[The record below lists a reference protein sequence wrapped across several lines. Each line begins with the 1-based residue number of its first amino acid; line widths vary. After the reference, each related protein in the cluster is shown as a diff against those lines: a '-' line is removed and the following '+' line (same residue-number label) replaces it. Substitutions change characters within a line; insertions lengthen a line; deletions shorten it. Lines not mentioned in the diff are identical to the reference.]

1 MRRGSQRAS
10 GGKVQR
16 SMSTYRLKNLLLP
29 QSVALVGA
37 SSRQGSVGRAILG
50 NIRKANFQGQFG
62 VVNPRHAEIDGF
74 ATVARLD
81 QLPFVPELVVITA
94 PAQAVVDIID
104 EAGKR
109 GAAGALIITAGLGH
123 GAGSMADATEAAA
136 RKYGMRLV
144 GPNCLGMMVPG
155 VNLNASFAAHM
166 PVAGNLA
173 LISQSGA
180 IAAGMVDWAAQRAV
194 GFSGIVS
201 IGDQLDVDIADLLD
215 YFALDTKTRAI
226 LLYVE
231 AIKDARK
238 FMSAARAAARVKPV
252 VVVKSGRMA
261 QGAKA
266 AATHTGA
273 LAGSDAVYDAA
284 FHRAGILR
292 VSDLRELF
300 DCAETLGRVGPPP
313 GKRLAILTNG
323 GGIGVLAVDRLAELG
338 GIPAAISPA
347 TREKLDAVLPTTW
360 SGLNPVDII
369 GDAGP
374 DRYKAALEALL
385 ADSGNDAVLVMN
397 VQTAIASAED
407 IAGTVTGIVR
417 KYREQR
423 RGAAKP
429 VLAVWVGADKEII
442 DLLSGA
448 GIPNYP
454 TEGDAVRGFMHLVR
468 HREVVESLARVPPAM
483 PSEFS
488 PDTDRARQI
497 VAAAIAD
504 GRQWLDPVEVK
515 RLLEAYDIA
524 MVPTFAAA
532 GADAAV
538 AQASKLFA
546 QGATVV
552 LKIMSRD
559 IVHKSDVGGVVL
571 NLTNADAV
579 RRAANDIL
587 ARAKALRPEAR
598 ISGIVVQAMVV
609 RQKARELIL
618 GLANDPTF
626 GTVVVFGR
634 GGTAVEIINDKALAL
649 PPLDLQLARDL
660 IERTRVSRL
669 LRAYRDVP
677 AVKQDAVAMVLVKLA
692 QMAAEIPE
700 IRELDINP
708 LLADEAGVLA
718 VDARVAVGPAERKF
732 AGTGPANFAVRPY
745 PSQWQRHVEAKDGW
759 RVLVRPIR
767 PEDEPLIHEFLRHV
781 TPGDLRLR
789 FFLPMKE
796 FTHEFIARLTQLDYA
811 RAMAFVAFD
820 EASGDLVGVVRIH
833 SDSIYKSAEYAI
845 LLRSDLKGRGL
856 GWALMEMIIEYAR
869 SEGLEVISGD
879 VLAENTVML
888 EMCRSLGFEVKSDPE
903 EHGICNVR
911 LAL

>member
-1 MRRGSQRAS
+1 
-10 GGKVQR
+10 
-16 SMSTYRLKNLLLP
+16 MSTYRLNNLLLP
-29 QSVALVGA
+29 RSVALVGA
-37 SSRQGSVGRAILG
+37 SARQGSVGRAILG
-50 NIRKANFQGQFG
+50 NIRKANFAGNFG
-62 VVNPRHAEIDGF
+62 VVNPRHTQIDGF

-81 QLPFVPELVVITA
+81 LLPFVPELVVITA
-94 PAQAVVDIID
+94 PAEAVAGIVD
-104 EAGKR
+104 EAGR
-109 GAAGALIITAGLGH
+109 LGAAGALIVTAGLGH
-123 GAGSMADATEAAA
+123 GAGSLAEAAERAA
-136 RKYGMRLV
+136 RKYGTRLV

-155 VNLNASFAAHM
+155 VHLNASFSAHM
-166 PVAGNLA
+166 PVVGSLA

-215 YFALDTKTRAI
+215 YFALDIETRAI

-238 FMSAARAAARVKPV
+238 FMSAARAAARIKPV

-284 FHRAGILR
+284 FRRAGILR

-300 DCAETLGRVGPPP
+300 DCAETLGRVASPP

-338 GIPAAISPA
+338 GIPAVIAPA
-347 TREKLDAVLPTTW
+347 TREQLDAVLPPTW
-360 SGLNPVDII
+360 SGSNPVDIV

-374 DRYKAALEALL
+374 DRYAAALEALL
-385 ADSGNDAVLVMN
+385 ADPSNDAVLVMN
-397 VQTAIASAED
+397 VQTAIASADD
-407 IAGTVTGIVR
+407 IAATVTGIVR

-423 RGAAKP
+423 RGIPKP
-429 VLAVWVGADKEII
+429 VLAVWVGASQKVI
-442 DLLSGA
+442 DLLSGV

-454 TEGDAVRGFMHLVR
+454 TEDDAVRGFMHLVR
-468 HREVVESLARVPPAM
+468 HREVVETLAQVPPAM
-483 PSEFS
+483 LQEFV
-488 PDTDRARQI
+488 PDTDTARQI
-497 VAAAIAD
+497 VKAAIAD
-504 GRQWLDPVEVK
+504 GRQWLDPVEAS
-515 RLLEAYDIA
+515 RLLEAYDIP
-524 MVPTFAAA
+524 MIPTFAAA
-532 GADAAV
+532 DADTAV
-538 AQASKLFA
+538 AHASKLFA

-571 NLTNADAV
+571 NLTNAEAV
-579 RRAANDIL
+579 RTAATDIL
-587 ARAKALRPEAR
+587 ARAKALRPAAR
-598 ISGIVVQAMVV
+598 VSGVTVQAMVV

-626 GTVVVFGR
+626 GIVVVFGR

-669 LRAYRDVP
+669 LRGYRDVP
-677 AVKQDAVAMVLVKLA
+677 AVKQDAVAMVLVKLS
-692 QMAAEIPE
+692 QMAADIQEIG
-700 IRELDINP
+700 ELDINP

-718 VDARVAVGPAERKF
+718 VDARVAVGSAERKF

-745 PSQWQRHVEAKDGW
+745 PSQWQRHIEMKDGW
-759 RVLVRPIR
+759 RISVRPIR
-767 PEDEPLIHEFLRHV
+767 PEDEPLMHEFLRHV
-781 TPGDLRLR
+781 TPEDLRLR
-789 FFLPMKE
+789 FFAPMKE
-796 FTHEFIARLTQLDYA
+796 FTHPFIARLTQLDYA

-820 EASGDLVGVVRIH
+820 EMTKELLGVVRIH
-833 SDSIYKSAEYAI
+833 SDSIYESGEYAI

-856 GWALMEMIIEYAR
+856 GWALMQMIIEYAK
-869 SEGLEVISGD
+869 SEGLKAISGD
-879 VLAENTVML
+879 VLTDNTVML
-888 EMCRSLGFEVKSDPE
+888 EMCRSLGFEVKSDPV
-903 EHGICNVR
+903 EHAICNVR

>member
-1 MRRGSQRAS
+1 
-10 GGKVQR
+10 
-16 SMSTYRLKNLLLP
+16 MSTYRLKNLLSP
-29 QSVALVGA
+29 RSVALVGA
-37 SSRQGSVGRAILG
+37 SPRQGSVGRAILG
-50 NIRKANFQGQFG
+50 NIRKARFKGEFG
-62 VVNPRHAEIDGF
+62 LVNTHYPEIDGV
-74 ATVARLD
+74 ATVNSLGK
-81 QLPFVPELVVITA
+81 LPFVPELVVITA
-94 PAQAVVDIID
+94 RAAAVVGILD

-109 GAAGALIITAGLGH
+109 GAAGALIVSAGLGH
-123 GAGSMADATEAAA
+123 GAGSLAEAAERA
-136 RKYGMRLV
+136 AQKYGMRLI
-144 GPNCLGMMVPG
+144 GPNCLGIMVPG
-155 VNLNASFAAHM
+155 VALNASFSAHM

-180 IAAGMVDWAAQRAV
+180 IAAGMVDWAAQRGV

-201 IGDQLDVDIADLLD
+201 VGDQLDVDIADLLD
-215 YFALDTKTRAI
+215 YFALDSKTRAI

-238 FMSAARAAARVKPV
+238 FMSAARAAARIKPV

-284 FHRAGILR
+284 FRRAGILR

-300 DCAETLGRVGPPP
+300 DCAETLGRVVPPP

-323 GGIGVLAVDRLAELG
+323 GGIGVLAVDRLVELG
-338 GIPAAISPA
+338 GIPAAITPA
-347 TREKLDAVLPTTW
+347 IREKLDAVLPPTW
-360 SGLNPVDII
+360 SGSNPVDIV
-369 GDAGP
+369 GDADP
-374 DRYKAALEALL
+374 ARYAAALEVLL
-385 ADSGNDAVLVMN
+385 ADPGNDAILVMN
-397 VQTAIASAED
+397 VQTAIAPADD
-407 IAGTVTGIVR
+407 IAATVTGLVS
-417 KYREQR
+417 KYRQQHR
-423 RGAAKP
+423 DSAKP
-429 VLAVWVGADKEII
+429 VLAVWVGADQKIV

-454 TEGDAVRGFMHLVR
+454 TEDDAVRGFMHLVR
-468 HREVVESLARVPPAM
+468 HREVVEALAQVPPAM
-483 PSEFS
+483 PSEFA
-488 PDTDRARQI
+488 PDIDAARQI
-497 VAAAIAD
+497 VAAALAD
-504 GRQWLDPVEVK
+504 GRNWLDAIEIK
-515 RLLEAYDIA
+515 RLLEAYEIA

-532 GADAAV
+532 DAEQAV

-559 IVHKSDVGGVVL
+559 IVHKSDVGGVLL
-571 NLTNADAV
+571 NLTSPDAV
-579 RRAANDIL
+579 RAATADIL

-598 ISGIVVQAMVV
+598 ISGVIVQTMMV
-609 RQKARELIL
+609 RPKARELIL
-618 GLANDPTF
+618 GLADDPTF

-692 QMAAEIPE
+692 QMAADIPE

-708 LLADEAGVLA
+708 LLADENGVLA
-718 VDARVAVGPAERKF
+718 VDARVAVERVERKF
-732 AGTGPANFAVRPY
+732 AGSGPANFAVRPY
-745 PSQWQRHVEAKDGW
+745 PSQWQRHLEIKDGW
-759 RVLVRPIR
+759 RVFVRPIR

-781 TPGDLRLR
+781 TSRDLRLR
-789 FFLPMKE
+789 FFAPMKE
-796 FTHEFIARLTQLDYA
+796 FTHPFIARLTQLDYA

-820 EASGDLVGVVRIH
+820 EATNEMIGLVQIH
-833 SDSIYKSAEYAI
+833 SDSIYESGEYAV

-856 GWALMEMIIEYAR
+856 GWALMQLIIEYAK
-869 SEGLEVISGD
+869 SEGLKAISGE
-879 VLAENTVML
+879 VLQENAVML
-888 EMCRSLGFEVKSDPE
+888 EMCRSLGFEVKTDPF
-903 EHGICNVR
+903 EHGICNVK